1 MRLLEDQVILSQV
14 QDKLEWRHE
23 NKGSYSTKPG
33 RELLENYEIVSFFS
47 DHLFRCSLSSGSSLL
62 SDTLCSRPLRS
73 LPPFPSPS
81 VPVAISVPVAPSS
94 PSISVL
100 SAPPPP
106 PPTKTRRRQQ
116 PSHTSPITAIA
127 AASSVAA
134 SGSSD
139 DTIQLYNISPSTSSS
154 LSSIPMTSTITS
166 LSFLTT
172 PSLSFPTNLLSTTE
186 DGGKLALT
194 VGGDECFAMVNLVRG
209 RMSCCSRL
217 PKEATIVE
225 FNGFGDRFFMVSDDN
240 VTVHQTEDAKLIQQ
254 LKSSKRLLCA
264 APGESGILF
273 TGGEDQNITAWDTNS
288 GQVAYCIENAHTSR
302 VKGIVARKNGL
313 TDDDPYLVASASS
326 DGGIRVWDVRMAQ
339 KENPTPLADVNT
351 KSRLTCL
358 TGSSLK
364 TLKRPQVEKTDSE
377 KEKMQHKKTKM
388 QE

>member
-1 MRLLEDQVILSQV
+1 MYLIA
-14 QDKLEWRHE
+14 
-23 NKGSYSTKPG
+23 GSYERYIWGYKLNPKTST
-33 RELLENYEIVSFFS
+33 LTQLFS
-47 DHLFRCSLSSGSSLL
+47 Y
-62 SDTLCSRPLRS
+62 P
-73 LPPFPSPS
+73 
-81 VPVAISVPVAPSS
+81 A
-94 PSISVL
+94 
-100 SAPPPP
+100 
-106 PPTKTRRRQQ
+106 
-116 PSHTSPITAIA
+116 HTSPITAIA

-166 LSFLTT
+166 LSFLTL

-186 DGGKLALT
+186 DGFVSIFDTDPFVLLKSVKVHKKKVNDLAVHCSGKLALT

-209 RMSCCSRL
+209 RRSYCSRL

-273 TGGEDQNITAWDTNS
+273 TGGEDRNITAWDTNS

-302 VKGIVARKNGL
+302 VKGIVARKNGV

-364 TLKRPQVEKTDSE
+364 ALKRPQVEKTDSD
-377 KEKMQHKKTKM
+377 KEKMQQKKTKM